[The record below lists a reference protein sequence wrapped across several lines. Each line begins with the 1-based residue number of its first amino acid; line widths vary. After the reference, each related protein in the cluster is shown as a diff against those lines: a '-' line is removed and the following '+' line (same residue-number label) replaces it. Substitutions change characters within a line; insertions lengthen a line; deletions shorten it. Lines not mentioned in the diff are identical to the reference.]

1 MSRRWSDVV
10 DLIAVTEGTDASGFP
25 SPVEVVRGS
34 QFVNKKDVRSA
45 EFYQAA
51 AQGIQLET
59 MFEMRSEDYQGE
71 EYLTYESKRY
81 SIERTYDRGEVVEL
95 VCQKRGDDH
104 GN

>member
-25 SPVEVVRGS
+25 APVEVVRGS

-71 EYLTYESKRY
+71 EYLTYEGKRY
-81 SIERTYDRGEVVEL
+81 TIERTYDRGENVEL
-95 VCQKRGDDH
+95 VCQRRGGDH